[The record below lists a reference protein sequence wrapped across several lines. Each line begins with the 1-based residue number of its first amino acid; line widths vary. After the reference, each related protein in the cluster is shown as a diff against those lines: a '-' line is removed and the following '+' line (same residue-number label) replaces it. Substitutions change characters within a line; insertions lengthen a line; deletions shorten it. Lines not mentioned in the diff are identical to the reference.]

1 MLTSPS
7 AVLMAFVL
15 SGAAAMQPDAM
26 TCETGVRHVELPA
39 MPGREPPTVC
49 ISPGRPTLFSFDAEL
64 VVDSVSLEGRDD
76 FALVEQGRSTLKLVP
91 SEKLTAGRRLLL
103 TARYRNSAAP
113 VSATFMLIVQAVQAE
128 PLVNVYRQARS
139 VESYEQELEESRAKV
154 RQCREENAQL
164 RAEHAGP
171 GGIMGPR
178 ASELMDE
185 DGIRPRSI
193 SEHVILTP
201 TNAFVVFGVTTYS
214 SAKRVAVEVRVV
226 VPEGTPAWT
235 PTNATLVLQ
244 GRKGI
249 ELKVVK
255 LWPLA
260 PVVPGPDGGRVFVE
274 AEAPV
279 APTAGTYL
287 FKLSD
292 ASGARSVTLGNVTF
306 P

>member
-15 SGAAAMQPDAM
+15 SGAAAIQPDAM
-26 TCETGVRHVELPA
+26 TCETGVRHLELPA
-39 MPGREPPTVC
+39 IPGKEPPAIC
-49 ISPGRPTLFSFDAEL
+49 ISPGRPTLFNFDEEL

-103 TARYRNSAAP
+103 TARYRDSAAP
-113 VSATFMLIVQAVQAE
+113 VSAAFMLVVQAVQAE

-171 GGIMGPR
+171 GGIMGLR
-178 ASELMDE
+178 ASELMAA
-185 DGIRPRSI
+185 DGIRAWSI
-193 SEHVILTP
+193 SEHVTLAP
-201 TNAFVVFGVTTYS
+201 ANAFAVFDVIAYS
-214 SAKRVAVEVRVV
+214 SAKRVAVEVNVRGPV
-226 VPEGTPAWT
+226 GTPAWA

-255 LWPLA
+255 LWPLE
-260 PVVPGPDGGRVFVE
+260 PIVPGPDGRTVFVE

-279 APTAGTYL
+279 APAAGTYL